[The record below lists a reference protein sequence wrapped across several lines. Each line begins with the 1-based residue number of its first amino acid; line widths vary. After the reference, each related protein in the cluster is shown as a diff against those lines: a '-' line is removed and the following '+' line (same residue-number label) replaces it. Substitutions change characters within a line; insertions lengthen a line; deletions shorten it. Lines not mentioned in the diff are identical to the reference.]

1 MDSMP
6 RLVFDIETVGAEF
19 ESLDETSQSS
29 LLRYAQTPEDEE
41 EIKQHTGFSPLTG
54 QIVAI
59 GILNPDTNK
68 GAVHFQ
74 APEANLKTVEENDVQ
89 YIPSTEKE
97 ILENFWE
104 VIRYYDQYVTFNGR
118 AFDCPYIMIRSAI
131 LGIKPSRNLMQY
143 RYSTEAHID
152 LLDQLSFYGAVRKPG
167 NLHLWCQAFGITSPK
182 AKGVSGDDV
191 ARLFKEKEFLNIA
204 RYCFDD
210 IKATAELFRRW
221 EKYVN
226 IK

>member
-1 MDSMP
+1 MP
-6 RLVFDIETVGAEF
+6 RLVFDIETVGVEF
-19 ESLDETSQSS
+19 DSLDKTSQSS
-29 LLRYAQTPEDEE
+29 LLRYAQTPEEEE
-41 EIKQHTGFSPLTG
+41 EIKLHTGFSPLTG
-54 QIVAI
+54 HIVAI
-59 GILNPDTNK
+59 GILNPDTGK

-74 APEANLKTVEENDVQ
+74 APESNLKTVEENDVQ
-89 YIPSTEKE
+89 YVPSTEKE

-131 LGIKPSRNLMQY
+131 LGIKPSRNMMPY

-152 LLDQLSFYGAVRKPG
+152 LLDQLSFYGAVRRRG

-182 AKGVSGDDV
+182 DKGVSGDDV

-221 EKYVN
+221 EKYID